1 LQGSPSGIA
10 EIVAARCPTRLRHW
24 PRVDSCAADEDGRN
38 WCIGNL
44 FLFCL
49 SAPAVG
55 SNATC
60 KAKKT
65 QQAMVFISL
74 FSFSDP
80 LPVFFLPLSFLFC
93 PSDGRLGG

>member
-1 LQGSPSGIA
+1 VDLSCFLLLSPSA
-10 EIVAARCPTRLRHW
+10 PT
-24 PRVDSCAADEDGRN
+24 
-38 WCIGNL
+38 
-44 FLFCL
+44 
-49 SAPAVG
+49 VG

-74 FSFSDP
+74 FSFSDL